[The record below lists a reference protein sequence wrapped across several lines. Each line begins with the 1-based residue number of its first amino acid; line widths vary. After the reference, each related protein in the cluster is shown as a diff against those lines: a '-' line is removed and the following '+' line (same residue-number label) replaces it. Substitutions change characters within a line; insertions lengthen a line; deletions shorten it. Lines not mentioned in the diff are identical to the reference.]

1 MRVKADH
8 EEEGQVVGVPECF
21 EALDTNLLVG
31 SGVPGARLSVYESRC
46 DGRDAHQ
53 EHYQEQGVPGDSSW
67 LSVVNLECRLG
78 TDLGPLD
85 IDKVHVV
92 GCGVDHSKNASQ
104 YRWAVQL
111 STDECLRPESQ
122 RVCDLSMEPDVLVGR
137 EEPHHLGAD
146 NTDDVA
152 QHGNK
157 DHETVIA
164 KDET

>member
-1 MRVKADH
+1 M
-8 EEEGQVVGVPECF
+8 
-21 EALDTNLLVG
+21 
-31 SGVPGARLSVYESRC
+31 
-46 DGRDAHQ
+46 
-53 EHYQEQGVPGDSSW
+53 PGDSSW

-122 RVCDLSMEPDVLVGR
+122 RVCDLSVEPDVLVGR

-152 QHGNK
+152 QHGNE
-157 DHETVIA
+157 DHETVVA
-164 KDET
+164 KDETWFHHQEMRQADELKDRPAPRLVQTENRSPFRAARR